1 MHSLHECVSLQRLH
15 IVECDCDA
23 ACRLEV
29 LEALVLRIEQY
40 GAETAV
46 TAVVLVCISL
56 EVDLNL
62 AHALQIVYYRTLGAL
77 NLVVEVVLAAGCH
90 TGGREVTDGT
100 IFILNQESDEVVVL
114 DLAHLGAACLDRT
127 LRNDDGLHAEHLA
140 HVAHDHLGNAQ
151 QMAAQV
157 AECARACQ
165 LVDVT
170 PCNRNGRIEQHILIV
185 SSVYAHDL
193 AQLAGLDELCN
204 VLVCRVHDVGETAVV
219 DYALFLGQI
228 SQLAGLLRGQRQRL
242 LAENMLAVLES
253 SLCHLVVHAVRGC
266 NVHQIDFGIGNNVHP
281 VGGVAV
287 VAHVL
292 RELCYCILADV
303 AYQLK
308 YRHIIAEDH
317 ACVVECGGVG
327 LAHPAGADQTD
338 FNFLA
343 HKYLLLLNDRKVS
356 CLSVVPMIS

>member
-1 MHSLHECVSLQRLH
+1 M
-15 IVECDCDA
+15 
-23 ACRLEV
+23 
-29 LEALVLRIEQY
+29 LRVEQY
-40 GAETAV
+40 GAEAAV
-46 TAVVLVCISL
+46 TAVVLVGVRL
-56 EVDLNL
+56 EVNLNL
-62 AHALQIVYYRTLGAL
+62 AHALQIVYHRAFRAL
-77 NLVVEVVLAAGCH
+77 NLVVEVVLAAGCN
-90 TGGREVTDGT
+90 TGGREVTNCT
-100 IFILNQESDEVVVL
+100 VFILNEEGDEVVVL

-127 LRNDDGLHAEHLA
+127 LRNNDGLYAQNLA

-151 QMAAQV
+151 QVAAQV

-165 LVDVT
+165 LVDVA
-170 PCNRNGRIEQHILIV
+170 PCDRNGRVEQHILIV
-185 SSVYAHDL
+185 GSVNTHDL
-193 AQLAGLDELCN
+193 AQLAGLNQLCN
-204 VLVCRVHDVGETAVV
+204 ILVCRVHDVGETAVV
-219 DYALFLGQI
+219 DNALFLRQI
-228 SQLAGLLRGQRQRL
+228 SQLAGLLSRQRQRL

-253 SLCHLVVHAVRGC
+253 SLCHLVVHAVRGR
-266 NVHQIDFGIGNNVHP
+266 NVNQVDFGIGDNVHP

-317 ACVVECGGVG
+317 ACIVECGGVG

-343 HKYLLLLNDRKVS
+343 HKFFLLKKLQYL
-356 CLSVVPMIS
+356 CWILSKTPCAFLTM

>member
-1 MHSLHECVSLQRLH
+1 M
-15 IVECDCDA
+15 
-23 ACRLEV
+23 
-29 LEALVLRIEQY
+29 LRVEQY
-40 GAETAV
+40 GAEAAV
-46 TAVVLVCISL
+46 TAVVLVSVSL
-56 EVDLNL
+56 EVNLNL
-62 AHALQIVYYRTLGAL
+62 AHALQIVYYRALGAL
-77 NLVVEVVLAAGCH
+77 NLVIEVVLAAGCN
-90 TGGREVTDGT
+90 TGGREVTNCT
-100 IFILNQESDEVVVL
+100 VFILNEEGDEVVVL
-114 DLAHLGAACLDRT
+114 NLAHLGAACLDRA
-127 LRNDDGLHAEHLA
+127 LRNNDGLHAEHLA

-151 QMAAQV
+151 QVAAQV

-165 LVDVT
+165 LVDVA
-170 PCNRNGRIEQHILIV
+170 PCDRNGRIEQHVLIV
-185 SSVYAHDL
+185 GSVYAHDL
-193 AQLAGLDELCN
+193 AQLAGLNQLCN

-219 DYALFLGQI
+219 DNALFLSQI
-228 SQLAGLLRGQRQRL
+228 SQLAGLLSRQRQRL

-266 NVHQIDFGIGNNVHP
+266 NVNQIDFGIGNNVHP

-292 RELCYCILADV
+292 RELCYCVLADV

-338 FNFLA
+338 FNFLT